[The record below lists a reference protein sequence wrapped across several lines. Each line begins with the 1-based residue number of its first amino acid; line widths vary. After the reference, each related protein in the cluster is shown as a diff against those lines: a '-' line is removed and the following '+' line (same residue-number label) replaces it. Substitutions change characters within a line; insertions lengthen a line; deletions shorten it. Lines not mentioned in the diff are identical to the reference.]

1 MSELSNQTT
10 LDANGFA
17 ASNGILRVYNYDPES
32 GEFSCA
38 TDEFLM
44 QGVGIPANATIIE
57 PPEVDAG
64 HANIFTD
71 QQWKKM
77 PDYRGQVVYLITTGE
92 AMVIDDL
99 GDYPAGTTTIA
110 PATAYDKWD
119 GEKWQTDAAA
129 EHAAQ
134 VQEAKD
140 EQQVRI
146 REANSVSQAWQTQLL
161 LNIIT
166 DADKVKL
173 SAWMTYVQHVQSVDV
188 SAAPNVEWPSKPSS

>member
-1 MSELSNQTT
+1 MSELLNQTT

-17 ASNGILRVYNYDPES
+17 ASDGILRVYNYDSVS

-57 PPEVDAG
+57 PPEADTG
-64 HANIFTD
+64 YANIFTE
-71 QQWKKM
+71 QQWKQT

-92 AMVIDDL
+92 TIVIDEL

-134 VQEAKD
+134 VQEAKA
-140 EQQVRI
+140 EQQDRI

-166 DADKVKL
+166 DADKAKL
-173 SAWMTYVQHVQSVDV
+173 SEWMTYVQSVQSVDV
-188 SAAPNVEWPSKPSS
+188 SAAPNVAWPLKPSA